1 MTERKMTEV
10 EMYFAT
16 LALCVLPNLKTASGE
31 VLTWEGVR
39 TDDATSTR
47 FLCADGGRE
56 HVATIYNNGRVYCY
70 RAHKKNREIED
81 GDITAAFEHVC
92 RELYATPVNGKSVE
106 AEANPTSA
114 PPTPT
119 TGIKHDAS
127 KPTWWLMP
135 WGAVKRVA
143 DNGALSSI
151 FRAYADAA
159 GRTYDAFAWAQ
170 LGHTIIARKLGESP
184 LDGIS
189 DATMW
194 QAFGEVHKVLEYG
207 AAKYDA
213 HNWQNVLGG
222 PNGPQRYVEAC
233 RRHLMAD
240 AAGEVN
246 DAESGLPHW
255 AHALCCCLFLIYN
268 AEAGGEK

>member
-1 MTERKMTEV
+1 MQKR
-10 EMYFAT
+10 EMEQLHPK
-16 LALCVLPNLKTASGE
+16 LAGTN
-31 VLTWEGVR
+31 
-39 TDDATSTR
+39 
-47 FLCADGGRE
+47 
-56 HVATIYNNGRVYCY
+56 
-70 RAHKKNREIED
+70 
-81 GDITAAFEHVC
+81 
-92 RELYATPVNGKSVE
+92 
-106 AEANPTSA
+106 
-114 PPTPT
+114 T
-119 TGIKHDAS
+119 TGIKHDLD

-170 LGHTIIARKLGESP
+170 LGYTIIARKLGESP
-184 LDGIS
+184 RDGIS

-194 QAFGEVHKVLEYG
+194 SAFGEVHKVLEYG

-213 HNWQNVLGG
+213 HNWQKVLGG